1 MMAALTKQMGMN
13 TLVVSHRGEIVS
25 QNRNA
30 LDTAFSDQ
38 GISCGHIQSQ
48 REQTQSSIQL
58 ASIQTLHR
66 IAKAE
71 EPLPMPGKV
80 ELLLVDEAHLNKAS
94 MLDSVLNASWISERC
109 RTIGFTATPC
119 TQSGRGLGD
128 VYNRLVEGPTRAELV
143 ALGHAPA
150 ATVLTSPQWID
161 TSGVPVMGTG
171 DFNLRQLFIRN
182 SPERVASIVLASIS
196 HARDQLRRI
205 DETHQGIVFA
215 PSVEASKA
223 AALALGLNGIRAVHL
238 DGKTTAAE
246 RQGVIQGFRDG
257 EIQVLCNFDV
267 FSEGFDAPRV
277 KWVVLARPTAS
288 AAKHLQMFGRALRG
302 TEDVILMDPAGN
314 VQRHRLPEEFDGRW
328 CLESAPALEPRI
340 TLVNSDG
347 EVVSISDPQEIRQLQ
362 LIGFTELLASGE
374 LRKNLPEVCS
384 WDRERLSETEAQI
397 VDGIYQLIDAL
408 AFRRNRSGFR
418 DGVVDEKEV

>member
-1 MMAALTKQMGMN
+1 MTFELRPYQQKLIEDLIAIHAIAEPTEKLLAVSPTGSGKTVVMAALTKQMGLN

-38 GISCGHIQSQ
+38 GISCSHIQSQ
-48 REQTQSSIQL
+48 REQTQSRVQS

-66 IAKAE
+66 MAKADAKAD

-80 ELLLVDEAHLNKAS
+80 GLLLVDEAHLNRAS
-94 MLDSVLNASWISERC
+94 MLDSLLNASWISECC

-128 VYNRLVEGPTRAELV
+128 IYNRLVEGPTRAELV
-143 ALGHAPA
+143 ALGHAPP

-171 DFNLRQLFIRN
+171 DFNLRQLSSRN
-182 SPERVASIVLASIS
+182 SPERIASIVLASIS

-215 PSVEASKA
+215 PSLEASKA
-223 AALALGLNGIRAVHL
+223 TALALRLNGIRAVHL

-246 RQGVIQGFRDG
+246 RQGAIQGFRDG
-257 EIQVLCNFDV
+257 DIQVLWNFDV
-267 FSEGFDAPRV
+267 FSEGFDVPRV

-302 TEDVILMDPAGN
+302 TEEVIVMDPAGN
-314 VQRHRLPEEFDGRW
+314 VQRHGLPEEFDGRW
-328 CLESAPALEPRI
+328 CLDSAPEIQPRI
-340 TLVNSDG
+340 TLVNDNG
-347 EVVSISDPQEIRQLQ
+347 EVVPSATHRKS
-362 LIGFTELLASGE
+362 AS
-374 LRKNLPEVCS
+374 CS
-384 WDRERLSETEAQI
+384 
-397 VDGIYQLIDAL
+397 
-408 AFRRNRSGFR
+408 
-418 DGVVDEKEV
+418 